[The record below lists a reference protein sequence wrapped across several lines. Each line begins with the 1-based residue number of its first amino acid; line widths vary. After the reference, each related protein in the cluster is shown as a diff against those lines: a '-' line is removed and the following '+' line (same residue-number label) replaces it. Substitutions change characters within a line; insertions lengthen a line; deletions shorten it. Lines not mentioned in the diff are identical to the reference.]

1 MRWYTWCN
9 VKHAFFVINA
19 TSTKQTYREYDVSKY
34 CCLDES
40 KIIVYQLDS
49 FSCGNHGIYHPFP
62 TNRVVLEYVGSV
74 YVNKQRRQSAVDIL
88 RQDMTLP
95 SKCGLDQISKR
106 QVITDDFDLTS
117 ALINSTRPK
126 K

>member
-1 MRWYTWCN
+1 MWHTWCN
-9 VKHAFFVINA
+9 GKHAFFVINA

-40 KIIVYQLDS
+40 KIICISTRFVFVQKSRYIPSIPDK
-49 FSCGNHGIYHPFP
+49 
-62 TNRVVLEYVGSV
+62 RVVLEYVGSV
-74 YVNKQRRQSAVDIL
+74 YVNKQRRQSDVDIL

-106 QVITDDFDLTS
+106 QVMTDDFDSIS
-117 ALINSTRPK
+117 AMINSTRAK

>member
-9 VKHAFFVINA
+9 GKHSFFVINA

-40 KIIVYQLDS
+40 KIICISPRFVFVRKSRYIPSIPDK
-49 FSCGNHGIYHPFP
+49 
-62 TNRVVLEYVGSV
+62 RVVLEYVGSV
-74 YVNKQRRQSAVDIL
+74 YVNKQRRQSDVDIL
-88 RQDMTLP
+88 RQDMTP
-95 SKCGLDQISKR
+95 SRCGLDQINKTK
-106 QVITDDFDLTS
+106 VITDDFDSIS
-117 ALINSTRPK
+117 ALINSTRAK